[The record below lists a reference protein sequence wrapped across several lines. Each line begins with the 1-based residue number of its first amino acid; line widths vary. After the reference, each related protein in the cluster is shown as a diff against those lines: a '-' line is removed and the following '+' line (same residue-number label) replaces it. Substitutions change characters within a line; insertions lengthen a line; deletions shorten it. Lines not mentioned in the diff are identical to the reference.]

1 MVRPVCG
8 GADCL
13 GEAPAWSAGGRTGRR
28 RAGPLGSAPAR
39 LLPGS
44 LRKGWVGPLGE
55 EPSREA
61 WLALVPLRTDRLGI
75 QPSVPQSF
83 LVEEGEPDEDPY

>member
-1 MVRPVCG
+1 MSLAAQARGRRSHPTDRPIG
-8 GADCL
+8 LAL
-13 GEAPAWSAGGRTGRR
+13 MPHTAPQGQTGRR

-39 LLPGS
+39 LLPDS

-75 QPSVPQSF
+75 QPSVP
-83 LVEEGEPDEDPY
+83 